1 MRKLATIRK
10 IDALRPIPDADAIE
24 TAIVGG
30 WTVVVKKG
38 EYQPGDLAVYCEID
52 SWIPHALAPFLS
64 KGQEPRTYE
73 GVKGERLR
81 TVKLRGQLSQGLLLP
96 IDVTFFRDEGTDVSD
111 ALGIIKYEPPVPAQ
125 LAGQVRGIFPTAIPK
140 TDQERVQNLVA
151 EIAEYAD
158 RGLTFEVTEKLE
170 GSSCTMYLDREDS
183 FHVCSRNF
191 DLQEDG
197 NVSFWKVA
205 AQYDVAAKMRARGL
219 QGYALQ
225 GELVGEGVQGN
236 VYKIKAQDFFVYD
249 VYTNLK
255 GRYLN
260 ALERAALCEDL
271 QLSHVPPLDTAYVLS
286 GNVDDLLKY
295 AEGRSVLHDTEREGV
310 VFKCN
315 EDPSI
320 SFKAISNRYLLRHG
334 G

>member
-10 IDALRPIPDADAIE
+10 IDEVRAIPDADKIVAYR
-24 TAIVGG
+24 VGG
-30 WTVVVKKG
+30 WWVVDAVGK
-38 EYQPGDLAVYCEID
+38 YTAGDLVVYVEPD
-52 SWIPHALAPFLS
+52 AWIPHALAPFLS

-249 VYTNLK
+249 VYNEIE

-260 ALERAALCEDL
+260 ALERVALCEDL

-320 SFKAISNRYLLRHG
+320 SFKAISNKYLIKHG

>member
-1 MRKLATIRK
+1 MRKMATIRK
-10 IDALRPIPDADAIE
+10 IDEVRAIPDADKIVAYR
-24 TAIVGG
+24 VGG
-30 WTVVVKKG
+30 WWVVDAVGK
-38 EYQPGDLAVYCEID
+38 YTAGDLVVYVEPD
-52 SWIPHALAPFLS
+52 AWIPHALAPFLS
-64 KGQEPRTYE
+64 KGQEPREYE
-73 GVKGERLR
+73 GIKGERLR
-81 TVKLRGQLSQGLLLP
+81 TVKLRGVTSQGLLLP

-125 LAGQVRGIFPTAIPK
+125 LAGQVRGMFPTAIPK

-158 RGLTFEVTEKLE
+158 RGLTFEATEKLE

-183 FHVCSRNF
+183 FHVCSRNL
-191 DLQEDG
+191 DLKEDP

-205 AQYDVAAKMRARGL
+205 AQYGVAAKMRARGL

-236 VYKIKAQDFFVYD
+236 IYKIKAQDFFVYD
-249 VYTNLK
+249 VYNEIE

-260 ALERAALCEDL
+260 ARERAALCEDL
-271 QLSHVPPLDTAYVLS
+271 QLSHVPLLDTAYVLS

-320 SFKAISNRYLLRHG
+320 SFKAISNRYLLRRG